1 VAGTTNSI
9 FSMRVEQMSC
19 LARHSSQITI
29 NALEQWNEYCE
40 AFQEA
45 IEVSVIEVYERH
57 TEKNKFKLL
66 RNNRVTK
73 KMLKE
78 IQANCFSDIT
88 FIVGDAVAEVL
99 GSGDDLKLR
108 DLMNDGSL

>member
-1 VAGTTNSI
+1 MKNI
-9 FSMRVEQMSC
+9 HE
-19 LARHSSQITI
+19 LIRH
-29 NALEQWNEYCE
+29 
-40 AFQEA
+40 F
-45 IEVSVIEVYERH
+45 

-66 RNNRVTK
+66 RHNRVTK